1 MAERMAINA
10 PLQGSAADIIKIAM
24 KKADDRLKA
33 EGFADKAHLL
43 LQIHDELIYEVEDE
57 VIPKVKEII
66 KDAMEHFPDIPLP
79 LTVHVSVGK
88 RWGEM
93 K

>member
-1 MAERMAINA
+1 MAINA

-24 KKADDRLKA
+24 KKADDRLKK
-33 EGFADKAHLL
+33 EGLADSVHLL
-43 LQIHDELIYEVEDE
+43 LQIHDELIYEVEDK
-57 VIPKVKEII
+57 PLSQAKKII

-79 LTVHVSVGK
+79 LTVNVASGK
-88 RWGEM
+88 RWGGM